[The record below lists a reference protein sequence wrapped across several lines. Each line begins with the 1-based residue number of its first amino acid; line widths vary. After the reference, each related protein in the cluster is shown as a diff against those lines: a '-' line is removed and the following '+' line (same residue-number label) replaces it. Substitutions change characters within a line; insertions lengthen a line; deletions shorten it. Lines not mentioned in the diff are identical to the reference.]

1 MDRAEKEKLVASL
14 HRVFEDSTILVVT
27 HYSGLTVAEMG
38 VLRDGMREAGAKF
51 RVTKNRFARLALE
64 GTKYQDLSDLFTGP
78 TAIAYS
84 EDPVAAAKVAVNF
97 AKTNDKLIV
106 LGGALGSERLAPDEI
121 RALAALPSLDELRGK
136 LIGMIAAPATRVAGA
151 LQAPAAQVARVLGAR
166 ADQAA

>member
-1 MDRAEKEKLVASL
+1 MDRAEKEKLVVSL
-14 HRVFEDSTILVVT
+14 HQVFEDTTILVVT

-64 GTKYQDLSDLFTGP
+64 GTKFQDLSDLFTGP

-84 EDPVAAAKVAVNF
+84 DDPVAAAKASVNF

-106 LGGALGSERLAPDEI
+106 LGGALGSERLDTEGI
-121 RALAALPSLDELRGK
+121 RALAALPSLDQLRGK
-136 LIGMIAAPATRVAGA
+136 LIGMITTPATRVAGV
-151 LQAPAAQVARVLGAR
+151 LQAPAAQVARVLAAH

>member
-1 MDRAEKEKLVASL
+1 
-14 HRVFEDSTILVVT
+14 
-27 HYSGLTVAEMG
+27 MG
-38 VLRDGMREAGAKF
+38 VLRDGMREAGAIF

-84 EDPVAAAKVAVNF
+84 DDPVAAAKVSVNF

-106 LGGALGSERLAPDEI
+106 LGGALGSERLDPDGI

-136 LIGMIAAPATRVAGA
+136 LIGMIAAPATRIAGA
-151 LQAPAAQVARVLGAR
+151 LQAPAAQVARVLGAHAER
-166 ADQAA
+166 AA